1 MKKGFTL
8 LELLAVIVVLAIIAL
23 IVTPFVTKAIEN
35 ARKGAFKSSAYGI
48 INAAEIYYASN
59 MIKEEVTS
67 KLFTITNG
75 KFVSGEE
82 ELIFEGKAPTQG
94 TVMIRN
100 DGKISL
106 NVSDGVYRAE
116 KTIEQQE
123 VSISLATAPSSDELA
138 LQLENLRQE
147 MQSLNASLGN
157 RVTAVETNSNDKW
170 EEIYPIGSIY
180 TSVSNTSPATL
191 FGGTWVAFGE
201 GRTLVGVKSGDTDF
215 ATVEQ
220 QGGAKTHTLTVG
232 QIPAHQHESP
242 FPINGIAVGNEHA
255 STGFF
260 YFNRVFGQ
268 GRTASA
274 TGAVTEFFMDSVASA
289 AEGDEVHPYVS
300 STGSSQAHN
309 NLQPYV
315 TVYMWKRTA

>member
-23 IVTPFVTKAIEN
+23 IATPFVTKAIEN

-123 VSISLATAPSSDELA
+123 VNISLATAPSSDELA
-138 LQLENLRQE
+138 LQLEDLRAE
-147 MQSLNASLGN
+147 MQSLNASLGS
-157 RVTAVETNSNDKW
+157 RVTAVETKNADQDTTINTNNTDSNIFLKS
-170 EEIYPIGSIY
+170 YPVGSLY
-180 TSVSNTSPATL
+180 TTSIPVNPRTTY
-191 FGGTWVAFGE
+191 GGTWVLAEKNLKNRAFSE
-201 GRTLVGVKSGDTDF
+201 T
-215 ATVEQ
+215 
-220 QGGAKTHTLTVG
+220 
-232 QIPAHQHESP
+232 HESTTSVFTP
-242 FPINGIAVGNEHA
+242 SANVSDYSLIAAMDDHTYNMRIYFKTTVPITDSAIKLGTIDYSQLGITRLYYNMGNIVAVSDGANG
-255 STGFF
+255 T
-260 YFNRVFGQ
+260 
-268 GRTASA
+268 
-274 TGAVTEFFMDSVASA
+274 
-289 AEGDEVHPYVS
+289 
-300 STGSSQAHN
+300 
-309 NLQPYV
+309 L
-315 TVYMWKRTA
+315 